1 MKLTIVI
8 KNGVKSGQSGQSG
21 QKGYFMRKI
30 EQDSILDEYLSML
43 PSMGKR
49 IINWDHV
56 DPYKIIIELDDGCFD
71 KYDSITKTIRHYRS
85 YADLT
90 TAPKNEDEWRERF
103 STNLYRKMIL
113 EGYSQEELSYYTK
126 ISTGTISNYINGVTT
141 PTLYKISQI
150 ARVLGCSIDELDGFN

>member
-8 KNGVKSGQSGQSG
+8 KNGVKSGQSR

-30 EQDSILDEYLSML
+30 EQDTVLDEYLSMS

-49 IINWDHV
+49 IINWHHV
-56 DPYKIIIELDDGCFD
+56 DPYKIIIALYDGCFD
-71 KYDSITKTIRHYRS
+71 KYDSITKTVRCYRS
-85 YADLT
+85 YAELT
-90 TAPKNEDEWRERF
+90 RDPRNEDEWRKRF

-113 EGYSQEELSYYTK
+113 AGYSQEDLSYYTK
-126 ISTGTISNYINGVTT
+126 ISTGTISNYINGVAT